1 MTDIKIILK
10 RRGRVNRIRM
20 VISVITR
27 GICFFLF
34 PAIWSTA
41 FAGVKYIGAQFG
53 AGKPLSVNPFLIT
66 LAAVLIFTILFGRFF
81 CGYGCSFGTYGD
93 TLYWLFS
100 RLRLFIRRKLGK
112 KSAKRLPKIPQ
123 KAATVLRYGKYAVLI
138 LIMYLCMSDHA
149 AVITSY
155 SPWTVFSMLQK
166 LAIPTSGKA
175 AIGLFAAI
183 SAGMMLEPRFFCR
196 FLCPLGA
203 IFSMMPVLP
212 FSSIRRDREACLKG
226 CSLCTRS
233 CPAAIELPDIHNE
246 DVTNLSGE
254 CFQCGN
260 CVYHCPKANCSG
272 IVNPGDIRGLIW
284 QCVRSVLLIS
294 LCFYLTHKLV

>member
-1 MTDIKIILK
+1 
-10 RRGRVNRIRM
+10 
-20 VISVITR
+20 
-27 GICFFLF
+27 
-34 PAIWSTA
+34 
-41 FAGVKYIGAQFG
+41 
-53 AGKPLSVNPFLIT
+53 VNPFLIT

-212 FSSIRRDREACLKG
+212 FSSIRRDREACRKG
-226 CSLCTRS
+226 CSLCTCS